1 MAKRTPKPDDGES
14 EMKSS
19 TVKSCITR
27 IEGLLG
33 AKETA
38 RGAYMNKCGKI
49 NDQIAAV
56 VDEGSRKGIPSKA
69 LRAAIRVR
77 AKLQK
82 ARDELAKLEI
92 EDADATK
99 KILRMNDDPSDLPL
113 FASQSTPFPITTRVV
128 VDEPAAVH

>member
-1 MAKRTPKPDDGES
+1 
-14 EMKSS
+14 
-19 TVKSCITR
+19 
-27 IEGLLG
+27 
-33 AKETA
+33 
-38 RGAYMNKCGKI
+38 MNKCEKI
-49 NDQIAAV
+49 KERISAV

-82 ARDELAKLEI
+82 ARDEVAKLEA
-92 EDADATK
+92 ENAELTM

-113 FASQSTPFPITTRVV
+113 FAPQSTPFPITARVV